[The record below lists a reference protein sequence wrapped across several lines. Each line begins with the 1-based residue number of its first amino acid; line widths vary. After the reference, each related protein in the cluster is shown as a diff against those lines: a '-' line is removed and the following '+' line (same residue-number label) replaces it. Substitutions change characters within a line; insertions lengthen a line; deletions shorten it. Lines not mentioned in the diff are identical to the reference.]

1 MSETSPAAP
10 ASLTQE
16 EAATRAATVT
26 VERYDVALDMTG
38 LLEGETLSSVS
49 TITFSATP
57 GSSTFVDCVAEVSA
71 ATLNGIELDLAT
83 ISAGRIPLEDLAETN
98 TLVVTA
104 SQSDT
109 ASSEGVLRT
118 VDPSDGNV
126 YVWTSFE
133 PDDARR
139 LWACFDQPDLKAVHG
154 FTV

>member
-1 MSETSPAAP
+1 MTSPAAP

-16 EAATRAATVT
+16 EAAARAATVT
-26 VERYDVALDMTG
+26 VERYDISLDMTG
-38 LLEGETLSSVS
+38 LLEGETVA

-71 ATLNGIELDLAT
+71 ATLNGTALDLAS
-83 ISAGRIPLEDLAETN
+83 ISAGRIPLEDLAATN

-104 SQSDT
+104 SQSNT

-126 YVWTSFE
+126 YVFTIAPFTLLKFE
-133 PDDARR
+133 Q
-139 LWACFDQPDLKAVHG
+139 FKK
-154 FTV
+154 